1 MITKTEHHDEIATLL
16 REDTLPPDV
25 IAKLGLPDDDEGWD
39 EVAGVMN
46 VLAWTDKAEYQA
58 TLRSDR

>member
-1 MITKTEHHDEIATLL
+1 MIKTEHHDEIAMLL
-16 REDTLPPDV
+16 REDVEPPEV
-25 IAKLGLPDDDEGWD
+25 IKKLGLPDDDEGWD

-46 VLAWTDKAEYQA
+46 VLEWIDRAEYQA

>member
-1 MITKTEHHDEIATLL
+1 MIKTEHHDEIVTLL
-16 REDTLPPDV
+16 REHVQPPEV
-25 IAKLGLPDDDEGWD
+25 IKKLGLGDDDEGWD
-39 EVAGVMN
+39 EVAGVMD